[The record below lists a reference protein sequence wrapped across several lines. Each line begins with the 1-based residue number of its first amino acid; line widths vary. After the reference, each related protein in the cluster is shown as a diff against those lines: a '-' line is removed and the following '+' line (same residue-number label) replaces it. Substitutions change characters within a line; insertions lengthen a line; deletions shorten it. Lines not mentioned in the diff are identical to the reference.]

1 MKRSAAWF
9 RRLEKAGRAAEDGLL
24 VVLLSGMILLAVVQI
39 VMRNLFDLGFQWTDE
54 LLRMLVLWVAV
65 AGAVAAS
72 RQDRHINIML
82 LDRFLSE
89 RVLSGV
95 KLLTDLFTAAVCVLV
110 AWHSL
115 QFVQLSREF
124 DDMLLGE
131 AVPAWWLQAVLP
143 VGFALIAY
151 RYLLFTVRN
160 IGAAFGSLRSR
171 P

>member
-1 MKRSAAWF
+1 M
-9 RRLEKAGRAAEDGLL
+9 
-24 VVLLSGMILLAVVQI
+24 VLLGGMILLAVAQI
-39 VMRNLFDLGFQWTDE
+39 VMRNFFDLGFQWTDE

-82 LDRFLSE
+82 LDRFLSA
-89 RVLSGV
+89 RVLRGV
-95 KLLTDLFTAAVCVLV
+95 KLLTDLFTAAVCALV

-124 DDMLLGE
+124 GDLLMGE

-143 VGFALIAY
+143 VGFALIAW
-151 RYLLFTVRN
+151 RYLLFTIRN
-160 IGAAFGSLRSR
+160 IGTAFDPLRSR